1 MPRDMVGSILGM
13 WKRFHYTPCTGHNHT
28 QADRASP
35 QVRAGRHT
43 GARHDMLT
51 VAFLKA
57 FLGLFAM
64 MNPIGNTGIFISMTG
79 DMPASYKVKAA
90 IKVTITVSV
99 ILVASIWGG
108 TAILDAFGI
117 SLPAFQLAGGLIV
130 LGIGFKMLGGTE
142 NSAHHTEAGS
152 KQPEDVK
159 AKEATVDSTMIVP
172 LSMPILGGPGSIT
185 TVVTVAA
192 AYPSMTGKLG
202 ASLGALALTLVMGI
216 CFAASGLLRRFITP
230 HAQQIILRFMGMILV
245 AIAADMMLTGFQQ
258 SVADGARQVI
268 PGFVDEVDKAEE
280 KIEDG
285 EQSDSN
291 SAAPRAGS

>member
-1 MPRDMVGSILGM
+1 MTWHFWETPARWQGIRP
-13 WKRFHYTPCTGHNHT
+13 KRLRP
-28 QADRASP
+28 
-35 QVRAGRHT
+35 
-43 GARHDMLT
+43 ARLSARLDAMDT
-51 VAFLKA
+51 AAFMKA

-79 DMPASYKVKAA
+79 DLPASYKVRAA
-90 IKVTITVSV
+90 IKVTIVV
-99 ILVASIWGG
+99 MIILVGSVWGG

-130 LGIGFKMLGGTE
+130 LGIGFKMLSGGG
-142 NSAHHTEAGS
+142 NPAHTTEAGQ
-152 KQPEDVK
+152 KQLDQIE
-159 AKEATVDSTMIVP
+159 AKEASVDSTLIVP

-192 AYPSMTGKLG
+192 AYPTIAGKVG
-202 ASLGALALTLVMGI
+202 ASLGTAALTLVMGI

-258 SVADGARQVI
+258 SIGEGVRKTLPEIVENVEADERSSMSREASPTEK
-268 PGFVDEVDKAEE
+268 PG
-280 KIEDG
+280 
-285 EQSDSN
+285 S
-291 SAAPRAGS
+291 GS